1 MASEIRQIK
10 IPHSQSNSLYDQ
22 FPSVEFVTS
31 NRTST
36 TKRDEVRLERSREIN
51 HLLLL
56 NVIQAT
62 RAMNYYRGS
71 YRAVDSYWID
81 SFFSTTEE

>member
-36 TKRDEVRLERSREIN
+36 TKRDEVRLEGLREIN
-51 HLLLL
+51 HLLLSA
-56 NVIQAT
+56 IQAT

-71 YRAVDSYWID
+71 YRTVGSYWMD